1 MTTPA
6 PLETAVTVLTP
17 PGRGALA
24 VVGICGP
31 AAAGMI
37 ERLFAPRSGRPVGDR
52 ADDTLAVG
60 RWHSDGATAGEEL
73 VVVRRRPDL
82 LEVHCHGG
90 QAATSA
96 VIDSLVGLGAR
107 PLSWPV
113 WLARAGVPEIEREA
127 REALADAGGPQA
139 TRILCRQ
146 LAGTLAAE
154 FDRIAGLAM
163 AGDAHGVAAAV
174 RRLHRAARV
183 GLRLVRP
190 WRVVL
195 AGRVNAG
202 KSSLV
207 NALAGHARSLVSPR
221 PGTTR
226 DLVETRLVLGGWEI
240 DLVDTAG
247 LREPAADTERAGI
260 ARALAARANA
270 DLVLEIVA
278 ADDPGGLTAAGV
290 DLPGSGSPPRLI
302 VVTKCDLA
310 NVSPPSGAV
319 ATSAVTHAG
328 IDTLATTII
337 DRLVPEAGTEP
348 EVLTGAVP
356 FTARQVAR
364 LDALAA
370 AVRRQDRR

>member
-1 MTTPA
+1 MTTPD
-6 PLETAVTVLTP
+6 PLDAAVTVLTP

-37 ERLFAPRSGRPVGDR
+37 ERLFTPRSGRPVGDR
-52 ADDTLAVG
+52 VDGTLAVG
-60 RWHSDGATAGEEL
+60 RWQSDGATAGEEL

-90 QAATSA
+90 HAATSA

-107 PLSWPV
+107 PLAWPA
-113 WLARAGVPEIEREA
+113 WLARAGVSEIEREA
-127 REALADAGGPQA
+127 RETLADAGGPQA
-139 TRILCRQ
+139 ARILCRQ

-154 FDRIAGLAM
+154 FDRIAGLAV
-163 AGDAHGVAAAV
+163 AGDAHGVAAAT

-240 DLVDTAG
+240 DLVDSAG

-260 ARALAARANA
+260 ARAIAARAEA
-270 DLVLEIVA
+270 DLVLEVVA
-278 ADDPGGLTAAGV
+278 ADDSGGLTAVGA
-290 DLPGSGSPPRLI
+290 DLHGSDSPPRLI

-310 NVSPPSGAV
+310 SVAPPSGGV
-319 ATSAVTHAG
+319 ATSAVTRGG

-337 DRLVPEAGTEP
+337 ERLVPEASAEP
-348 EVLTGAVP
+348 ELLAGAVP
-356 FTARQVAR
+356 FTPRQVAR

-370 AVRRQDRR
+370 AVRPQDHR